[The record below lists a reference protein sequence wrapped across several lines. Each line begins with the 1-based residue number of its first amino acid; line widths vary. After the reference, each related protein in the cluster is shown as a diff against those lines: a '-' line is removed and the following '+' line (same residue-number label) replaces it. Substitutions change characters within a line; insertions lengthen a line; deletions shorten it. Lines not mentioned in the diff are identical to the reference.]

1 MVQIMLSQNEILRD
15 RYKIIRL
22 LGQGGMG
29 AVYDA
34 HDSVFDTSVALKEI
48 VVDLSN
54 AHNTKAQEMVHAAFE
69 REAKLLAKINHEA
82 FPHVKDYFSAD
93 NRQFLVMEL
102 VDGEDLATLL
112 KQRGNPFPVSDV
124 LNWAD
129 QLLDGL
135 DYLHNQNPP
144 IIHRDLKPQNLKLNS
159 RGKIKLLDFGI
170 AKGTDN
176 TNPNTVTDQT
186 FVAATLNYSPIEQM
200 LRVIDPTFLAVIT
213 HKYEKQIEPILEQ
226 NAETTSDIYALGATI
241 YNLLTAASPVEA
253 VKRAIDV
260 WDGNPDPL
268 QSPHLLNPA
277 VSEGLS
283 DWIMRSMQIRREH
296 RFSSAAEMREALNEI
311 KSGTTHQ
318 QSAQKTEVMNLSS
331 GQLPTGSN
339 PPAPT
344 IEFTSQPASET
355 NSVETIAAP
364 RLANNTGQPQAQT
377 FNTAG
382 SPVNTATGSPEK
394 KRSLKVLWLIPVF
407 ALLFMFL
414 GVAGL
419 GAWWFLADRNGGVV
433 DTNANISNENSVADS
448 DNDSTDP
455 DVNQETT
462 ENPTTTDISLDPES
476 NSNVEPT
483 ETETPIVT
491 TSRSDTTRPKPPPV
505 ITPKPRITEKP
516 NVVKQPK
523 APITPKP
530 PTPKTPTPK
539 KKNMNCIFTDDC

>member
-1 MVQIMLSQNEILRD
+1 MLSQNEILRD

-34 HDSVFDTSVALKEI
+34 YDSVFDTSVALKEI

-54 AHNTKAQEMVHAAFE
+54 ANNTKAQEMVHAAFE
-69 REAKLLAKINHEA
+69 REAKLLAKINHET
-82 FPHVKDYFSAD
+82 FPHVKDYFAAD

-102 VDGEDLATLL
+102 VDGEDLSTLL

-135 DYLHNQNPP
+135 DYLHNQSPP

-170 AKGTDN
+170 AKGADTAN
-176 TNPNTVTDQT
+176 TNTVTDQT

-213 HKYEKQIEPILEQ
+213 HKYAQQIEPILEQ
-226 NAETTSDIYALGATI
+226 NADTRSDIYALGATI

-253 VKRAIDV
+253 VKRGVDV

-268 QSPHLLNPA
+268 QRPNLLNPA
-277 VSEGLS
+277 ISENLA

-296 RFSSAAEMREALNEI
+296 RFSTAAEMRAALNEI
-311 KSGTTHQ
+311 KTGVTQ
-318 QSAQKTEVMNLSS
+318 PSAQKTEVMNFQSGELSS
-331 GQLPTGSN
+331 N
-339 PPAPT
+339 PGIPAPT
-344 IEFTSQPASET
+344 ADFSSQTGGEHH
-355 NSVETIAAP
+355 SVETIAAP
-364 RLANNTGQPQAQT
+364 NLAVNTGQPAAHA

-382 SPVNTATGSPEK
+382 TQANTAVGIPET
-394 KRSLKVLWLIPVF
+394 KRSLKFLWAIPVF
-407 ALLFMFL
+407 ILLFMFL

-419 GAWWFLADRNGGVV
+419 GAWWFLADHGGVV
-433 DTNANISNENSVADS
+433 DANTNTSNENTIADS
-448 DNDSTDP
+448 P
-455 DVNQETT
+455 DANVNRDTTT
-462 ENPTTTDISLDPES
+462 ENPTTTDVALDPVPDPS
-476 NSNVEPT
+476 VAPSPANSPNIT
-483 ETETPIVT
+483 T
-491 TSRSDTTRPKPPPV
+491 TSSDVKTPAPV
-505 ITPKPRITEKP
+505 PVKTPQVR
-516 NVVKQPK
+516 Q
-523 APITPKP
+523 
-530 PTPKTPTPK
+530 TPKTIAVKPSTPRPTPTRTRPTPQPTKK